1 MTNFIIYVLIF
12 LFGGAIGSFV
22 GVVVDRLYVK
32 SFLAG
37 RSNCDSCN
45 RRLDWYET
53 IPVFSYL
60 FLKGRCR
67 KCKVKIG
74 KEKLWLELLGGIF
87 SLLFYKVYLIKYL
100 SQPFLLENTVTLI
113 LFSILGILLFIIF
126 FVIIFYDLKHKLVP
140 TGFTLSLLIIGVAFE
155 VYRVFNYKIF
165 YGSIDTL
172 FWLDIFS
179 GLLVALPFF
188 LIYYFS
194 KKRGIGFG
202 DVLIYIGVG
211 YMAGF
216 IFGLSIFFIS
226 VWLGA
231 IVSLL
236 LILVYPKKY
245 NRKTAIPFAPF
256 ILISTILVAVFQID
270 ILGLIQLFG

>member
-1 MTNFIIYVLIF
+1 MINFIYYLLLF
-12 LFGGAIGSFV
+12 LFGGALGSFV
-22 GVVVDRLYVK
+22 GVAIDRLYIK
-32 SFLAG
+32 SFIGG

-45 RRLDWYET
+45 RKLDWYET

-67 KCKVKIG
+67 KCKVRIG

-87 SLLFYKVYLIKYL
+87 IIIFYKLYLIKYFTA
-100 SQPFLLENTVTLI
+100 PFLLENILSGV
-113 LFSILGILLFIIF
+113 LFSILGVLLFIIF

-140 TGFTLSLLIIGVAFE
+140 TGFTLSLLVIGLGFE
-155 VYRVFNYKIF
+155 VYRIFNYSSF
-165 YGSIDTL
+165 YGSINTL

-179 GLLVALPFF
+179 GVLIALPFF

-194 KKRGIGFG
+194 KKRGLGFG
-202 DVLIYIGVG
+202 DVLIYISVG

-226 VWLGA
+226 IWLGA
-231 IVSLL
+231 IISLL
-236 LILVYPKKY
+236 LILIYPKKY
-245 NRKTAIPFAPF
+245 NRKSSIPFAPF
-256 ILISTILVAVFQID
+256 ILISTILVAIFQID